1 MSQRNYSLARFFRLI
16 CFFVFGLLPY
26 SSNTHA
32 KNEPPVYDDPEGYSV
47 LSLLLGGAAQ
57 DIHSQSIN
65 IGALSTVETPD
76 GLTSLEKCVKIPS
89 EFREAADDY
98 LQKTKTPYRFQEKF
112 ALKTPYRLVTK
123 SYKVNNDM
131 KHPPR
136 NDKEISDQISSGIFS
151 LSPVGFD
158 SSHTHA
164 IARKNYICGS
174 TCGWGSY
181 HFLVKDKDTWEEA
194 KGVGGCIWQY

>member
-1 MSQRNYSLARFFRLI
+1 MSQCNSSLVRLLTLT
-16 CFFVFGLLPY
+16 CFFAFGLLPY
-26 SSNTHA
+26 SSITHA
-32 KNEPPVYDDPEGYSV
+32 KKEPPVYDDPEGYSV
-47 LSLLLGGAAQ
+47 LSLLLGGAGQ

-65 IGALSTVETPD
+65 ISAFTTVETPD
-76 GLTSLEKCVKIPS
+76 GLTSLEKCVKIPN

-98 LQKTKTPYRFQEKF
+98 LRKTKTPYLFQEKF

-123 SYKVNNDM
+123 RHKENDDI

-136 NDKEISDQISSGIFS
+136 NDKEISDQISSGVFY

-158 SSHTHA
+158 STHTHA
-164 IARKNYICGS
+164 IAFKNYICGS

-181 HFLVKDKDTWEEA
+181 HFLVRDKDRWEEA